1 MKRGL
6 VTTIGA
12 AGFGLLAASGC
23 MTNTSGD
30 LAAEQ
35 FGDLSNPLGAREDAY
50 GEIDA
55 ACGLAAP
62 DGMPSSLRRR
72 PYLQQVQSDSA
83 QLLWTSD
90 ASMSAPSVQV
100 SLPNGTVIT
109 EVAGAPDASARPP
122 EGAVQWLASIQGLQP
137 DTLYCYELDDP
148 AQILRRG
155 GFRTAPLPGSG
166 RTLRILA
173 FGDTGDGSADQ
184 ASVLEQIRTV
194 PFDVAIHMGDLAYNV
209 GARPEI
215 ERNYFRMYGDLLER
229 IPVFP
234 ISGNHEYDTEEGAP
248 FREAFS
254 LPRNGGPEGEE
265 RWYSFDWGDVHFVAL
280 DTERV
285 NATQAAWLDADLTA
299 NKLPWT
305 IVFHHRPAY
314 SSGQHGSTEG
324 VQRVFVPLFEKHRVP
339 LVLAGHDHDYERTK
353 PLNGVTYVVTGA
365 GGVGTRPVG
374 HSAFT
379 AFSESVCH
387 FAYITVSGDTLT
399 LHAIDGMG
407 SEFDSLALHR

>member
-12 AGFGLLAASGC
+12 AGLGLFTGC
-23 MTNTSGD
+23 MGNTSGD
-30 LAAEQ
+30 LAASR

-55 ACGLAAP
+55 ACGLGPP
-62 DGMPSSLRRR
+62 DGSPSSLRRR
-72 PYLQQVQSDSA
+72 PYLQQVQTRSA

-90 ASMSAPSVQV
+90 ASMTTPTVEV
-100 SLPNGTVIT
+100 TLPGGQLVTTAI
-109 EVAGAPDASARPP
+109 GAPDPSASPPESAR
-122 EGAVQWLASIQGLQP
+122 QWVAALEGLQP
-137 DTLYCYELDDP
+137 DTLYCYDLDEP

-155 GFRTAPLPGSG
+155 GFRTAPLAGSG
-166 RTLRILA
+166 RTVRLLA

-184 ASVLEQIRTV
+184 EAVLEQMRTV

-209 GARPEI
+209 GARAEI
-215 ERNYFRMYGDLLER
+215 ERNYFRVYGELLER

-234 ISGNHEYDTEEGAP
+234 ISGNHEYDTDDAAP

-254 LPRNGGPEGEE
+254 LPDNGGPEGKE
-265 RWYSFDWGDVHFVAL
+265 RWYSFNWGDVHFVAL

-285 NATQAAWLDADLTA
+285 NAAQAAWLDADLTA
-299 NKLPWT
+299 NQLPWT
-305 IVFHHRPAY
+305 IVYHHRPAY

-339 LVLAGHDHDYERTK
+339 LVLAGHDHNYERSK

-374 HSAFT
+374 HSDFT

-387 FAYITVSGDTLT
+387 FVYITIAGDTLT
-399 LHAIDGMG
+399 MHTIDGMG
-407 SEFDSLALHR
+407 TEFDSLVLRR